1 MLKAACSPSRRPS
14 SARSSAG
21 RIWPPPCRYSMG
33 SFPTLVSTTWPLP
46 SRTRYSS
53 ETTRPSST
61 RMSPPRREVGHAA
74 EGAEPVVPGRSGGL
88 RSAGPGEEKH
98 RGGGRQRGAQPER
111 RSGGHVV
118 PQLAGE
124 NLCGEQAEARDEV
137 VEPQRA
143 AAPVLRHRRGDE
155 RALGALRQA
164 GDQAVGGEQRP
175 GLPRIRGDREPQVAD
190 RVAGPV
196 LSL

>member
-61 RMSPPRREVGHAA
+61 RMSPPRGEVGHAA
-74 EGAEPVVPGRSGGL
+74 EGAEPVVPGRSGEL
-88 RSAGPGEEKH
+88 RSAAPGEEKH
-98 RGGGRQRGAQPER
+98 RGGGRQGGAQPER
-111 RSGGHVV
+111 RSGGDVV
-118 PQLAGE
+118 PQLARE
-124 NLCGEQAEARDEV
+124 HRRGEQAEPRDEV
-137 VEPQRA
+137 VEAQGA
-143 AAPVLRHRRGDE
+143 AAAIRRHRRGDE
-155 RALGALRQA
+155 RALGALAQA
-164 GDQAVGGEQRP
+164 GDQAIGREQRP
-175 GLPRIRGDREPQVAD
+175 GLPRIGGDRE
-190 RVAGPV
+190 
-196 LSL
+196 

>member
-33 SFPTLVSTTWPLP
+33 SFPTLVSTTWPLS

-61 RMSPPRREVGHAA
+61 RMSPPRGEAGHAA
-74 EGAEPVVPGRSGGL
+74 EGAEPAR
-88 RSAGPGEEKH
+88 
-98 RGGGRQRGAQPER
+98 
-111 RSGGHVV
+111 
-118 PQLAGE
+118 AGE
-124 NLCGEQAEARDEV
+124 IRRREQAEARDEV

-155 RALGALRQA
+155 RALAALGQA

-175 GLPRIRGDREPQVAD
+175 GLPR
-190 RVAGPV
+190 
-196 LSL
+196 